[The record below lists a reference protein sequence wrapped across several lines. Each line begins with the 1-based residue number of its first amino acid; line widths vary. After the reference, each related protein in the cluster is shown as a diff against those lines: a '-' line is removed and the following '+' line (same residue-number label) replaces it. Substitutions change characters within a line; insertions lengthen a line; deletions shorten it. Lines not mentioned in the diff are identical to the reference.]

1 MKAWARH
8 DHLDR
13 PVTTCRFCREP
24 IVLVEDVGWIVD
36 ERSGSYDMCE
46 VNPLGN
52 HNPDD
57 NWRSTGVNWL
67 VGRSL
72 VVWGLMAR
80 AAVTCGRG
88 RRPDQGPSWKH
99 DERTSDA
106 DEVEPFTTHRRR
118 IRRPSPG

>member
-1 MKAWARH
+1 MKAWVRH

-57 NWRSTGVNWL
+57 NWRSTGGQLAGRPESGRLGSNGP
-67 VGRSL
+67 GRSDL
-72 VVWGLMAR
+72 
-80 AAVTCGRG
+80 
-88 RRPDQGPSWKH
+88 RPWQ
-99 DERTSDA
+99 EA
-106 DEVEPFTTHRRR
+106 
-118 IRRPSPG
+118 